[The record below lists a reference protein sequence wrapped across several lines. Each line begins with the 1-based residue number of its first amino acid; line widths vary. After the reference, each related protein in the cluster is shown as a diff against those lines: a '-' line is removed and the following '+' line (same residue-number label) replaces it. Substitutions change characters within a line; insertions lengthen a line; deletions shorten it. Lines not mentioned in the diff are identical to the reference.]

1 MIISGF
7 GPQANT
13 QFPLRTVPTAESGLR
28 GGSETSV
35 TSNNNSVKSTELTT
49 TLFQSVPASPST
61 NQSTSSKSELSN
73 IEANRRRFE
82 LQTESQNA
90 SGMTGRRYNPL
101 MMLLVSNRRTNFPA
115 SMVLISTSS

>member
-90 SGMTGRRYNPL
+90 SGMTGRALQSFND
-101 MMLLVSNRRTNFPA
+101 VA
-115 SMVLISTSS
+115 SFEQKDELSSLYGIDIYI